1 MKNFFV
7 ALTVALTV
15 ALILSAS
22 NIAAAETALFTEE
35 QFDKIVAHTVANPAA
50 SEAATLNLDAATF
63 QRNYN
68 AFITNFIR
76 ETDAQGD
83 DAAMM
88 ERIFLLN
95 DAKTFENDSKQV
107 FTKNF
112 ANRAVIIGFNEAG
125 GNFKVLN
132 FFATIAE
139 DRDDALFNVLVLQG
153 FLRGIDP
160 TLNAGDL
167 LNEAQKDPSKPVI
180 RNGVKF
186 SVATIEN
193 INIITA
199 VAAQ

>member
-7 ALTVALTV
+7 ALIVT
-15 ALILSAS
+15 LILSAS

-76 ETDAQGD
+76 ETSAQGD

-193 INIITA
+193 INIVTA

>member
-1 MKNFFV
+1 MKNFF
-7 ALTVALTV
+7 VALTV

-76 ETDAQGD
+76 ETSAQGD

-95 DAKTFENDSKQV
+95 DAKTFENDSKQI

>member
-7 ALTVALTV
+7 ALIVT
-15 ALILSAS
+15 LILSAS

-76 ETDAQGD
+76 ETSAQGD

-95 DAKTFENDSKQV
+95 DAKTFENDSKQI

>member
-1 MKNFFV
+1 MKNFF
-7 ALTVALTV
+7 VALTV

-76 ETDAQGD
+76 ETSAQGD

>member
-1 MKNFFV
+1 MKKFFV
-7 ALTVALTV
+7 ALIV
-15 ALILSAS
+15 ALILSTG
-22 NIAAAETALFTEE
+22 NIAAAATTLFTED
-35 QFDKIVAHTVANPAA
+35 QFEKIVAHTVANPAA
-50 SEAATLNLDAATF
+50 DSAATLNVDAATF

-68 AFITNFIR
+68 AFITDFIR
-76 ETDAQGD
+76 DTKAQGD

-88 ERIFLLN
+88 ERIFMLS
-95 DAKTFENDSKQV
+95 DAKTFENGSKQL

-112 ANRAVIIGFNEAG
+112 GNRVVIIGLNESG

-132 FFATIAE
+132 FFATLTE

-153 FLRGIDP
+153 FVRGIDP
-160 TLNAGDL
+160 TLNAVDF

-180 RNGVKF
+180 KNGVKF
-186 SVATIEN
+186 SIATIEN

>member
-1 MKNFFV
+1 MKNFF
-7 ALTVALTV
+7 VALTV

-22 NIAAAETALFTEE
+22 NIATAETALFTEE

-76 ETDAQGD
+76 ETSAQGD

-95 DAKTFENDSKQV
+95 DAKTFENDSKQI

-112 ANRAVIIGFNEAG
+112 ANRAVIIAFNEAG

>member
-1 MKNFFV
+1 MKNFF
-7 ALTVALTV
+7 VALTV

-76 ETDAQGD
+76 ETSAQGD

-180 RNGVKF
+180 RNGVQF

-193 INIITA
+193 INIVTA

>member
-1 MKNFFV
+1 MKKIF
-7 ALTVALTV
+7 VALTV

-22 NIAAAETALFTEE
+22 NIAAASALFTEE

-50 SEAATLNLDAATF
+50 AVAATLNLDAVTF

-76 ETDAQGD
+76 ETGAQGD

-88 ERIFLLN
+88 EQVFTLS
-95 DAKTFENDSKQV
+95 DAKTFENGSKQI
-107 FTKNF
+107 FAKNF
-112 ANRAVIIGFNEAG
+112 ANRAVIVGFNEAG

-153 FLRGIDP
+153 FVRGIDP
-160 TLNAGDL
+160 TLNAVEL
-167 LNEAQKDPSKPVI
+167 LNEMQKDPSKPVI
-180 RNGVKF
+180 QNGVKF

-193 INIITA
+193 INIVTA